1 MRAYFRVGR
10 FTSCLKIVLGFR
22 SIFPFFVYDLL
33 AYFTMYEFC
42 MVPHGQP
49 FTEAAVDDWIRLQKS
64 GESRLE
70 AEGDSVVYVNPTLDD
85 VRQSTFLRFV
95 KIGLDGGMARYA
107 HDTARYK
114 DLILRKVPFQNAS
127 VIVRVVH
134 EALDNSRHVEC
145 LLDGYGL
152 IYNSTHSAS
161 ERLRGWQLRDS
172 VLKALRSGW
181 QASRNTK
188 IVLTR
193 AGSTDVLEP
202 GVLVWIPPDSSLPG
216 ISSTLLKKRPSAAND
231 MPNRKKPHADMVRP
245 SAATESHSVKKRPA
259 AASHATTET
268 SASSSVPAAAMALR

>member
-1 MRAYFRVGR
+1 
-10 FTSCLKIVLGFR
+10 
-22 SIFPFFVYDLL
+22 
-33 AYFTMYEFC
+33 

-64 GESRLE
+64 GELRLE

-85 VRQSTFLRFV
+85 VRQSTLLRFV

-127 VIVRVVH
+127 VIVRVVR
-134 EALDNSRHVEC
+134 EALDNSPHVEC

-172 VLKALRSGW
+172 ILKALRSGW

-202 GVLVWIPPDSSLPG
+202 GVLVWIPPDSSLQG
-216 ISSTLLKKRPSAAND
+216 ISSTFLKKRPSAAND
-231 MPNRKKPHADMVRP
+231 MPNRKKPHAAKVRP

>member
-1 MRAYFRVGR
+1 M
-10 FTSCLKIVLGFR
+10 
-22 SIFPFFVYDLL
+22 
-33 AYFTMYEFC
+33 MYEFC

-49 FTEAAVDDWIRLQKS
+49 FTEAAVEDWILLQKS

-85 VRQSTFLRFV
+85 VRQSTLLRFV

-107 HDTARYK
+107 HDTAKYK
-114 DLILRKVPFQNAS
+114 DLVLRKVPFHNAS
-127 VIVRVVH
+127 VVVRVVH

-145 LLDGYGL
+145 LLDGCGI
-152 IYNSTHSAS
+152 IYNSSHSAS

-172 VLKALRSGW
+172 ILKALRSGL

-202 GVLVWIPPDSSLPG
+202 SVLVWKPPDSSLPG

-231 MPNRKKPHADMVRP
+231 MPNRKKPWADKVRP
-245 SAATESHSVKKRPA
+245 SAATEAHSVKKRPA
-259 AASHATTET
+259 AASN
-268 SASSSVPAAAMALR
+268 VPKVKICND

>member
-1 MRAYFRVGR
+1 MFKNCFV
-10 FTSCLKIVLGFR
+10 FR
-22 SIFPFFVYDLL
+22 SIFPFFLFAYDLL
-33 AYFTMYEFC
+33 AYFMMYEFC

-172 VLKALRSGW
+172 ILKALRSGW

-216 ISSTLLKKRPSAAND
+216 ISSTFLKKRPSAASD
-231 MPNRKKPHADMVRP
+231 MPNRKKPHAAKVRP